1 MTDTSIS
8 QSHSA
13 SPHAQFIWA
22 MQRLAQMQ
30 GGSLDLLQL
39 TSASTA
45 LSTAGHPYQALLE
58 VSVQLGLPKPKRL
71 KSPDRLHL
79 PLLCHVEDVGWAL
92 VTDRTPQGQ
101 WTVNTPQSSKPM
113 SDAQLAGNTFWL
125 RIAEPVQLG
134 FGLSFLGAKANED
147 SFIALVYQSL
157 KQHKVAL
164 TEACLASAFIGL
176 LSLGTSLFSMQVYD
190 RVIPV
195 RSDYTLI
202 ILGVGVLIAILI
214 ELGMKFARS
223 HVMDHITVSLDQ
235 RLSREI
241 FQRLMQLRVDQ
252 VPSSVGSLSGQLRG
266 YEQVRSFYT
275 ASTLFTL
282 IDLPL
287 AVVFLCVIMA
297 IASPW
302 LALVPLVFALLALVL
317 GVSIRRQIMWQARE
331 GAAMSNMKT
340 GLLVEAVEG
349 IETIKAGSGGWK
361 FLSRWIH
368 VNQMTIHN
376 DLKMRGATES
386 VGYLSATVQQISYAL
401 LVAMGALLVMH
412 GDMTMGALI
421 ASSILSG
428 RILAPVMAIPGLLV
442 QHAHAQAALQ
452 GIERIYQLKTDHHGT
467 PSPLAPAR
475 IEGHFKLEDVKF
487 AYADNPPA
495 LSIDQWEMKP
505 AERIAILGPIG
516 AGKSTM
522 LRILSG
528 MYTPQAGKVL
538 LDQLDLSHI
547 NRQVISQHIGYLQ
560 QDHRLFQGSLRENL
574 LIGMPDPG
582 DEAILQA
589 MKQTG
594 MDRFV
599 ANHPR
604 GLARQIAEGGKGLS
618 GGQKQLVAFTRLVL
632 CDPAVW
638 LLDEPTASMDDDQER
653 RCLGVLAQRAQ
664 QGKTLVIVTHKPSLL
679 PLVNRI
685 VVMAGNGI
693 VLDGARDH
701 VLQELQARH
710 AKATAEA
717 QPLPSSERVPAL

>member
-1 MTDTSIS
+1 
-8 QSHSA
+8 
-13 SPHAQFIWA
+13 
-22 MQRLAQMQ
+22 
-30 GGSLDLLQL
+30 
-39 TSASTA
+39 
-45 LSTAGHPYQALLE
+45 
-58 VSVQLGLPKPKRL
+58 
-71 KSPDRLHL
+71 
-79 PLLCHVEDVGWAL
+79 
-92 VTDRTPQGQ
+92 
-101 WTVNTPQSSKPM
+101 
-113 SDAQLAGNTFWL
+113 
-125 RIAEPVQLG
+125 
-134 FGLSFLGAKANED
+134 
-147 SFIALVYQSL
+147 
-157 KQHKVAL
+157 
-164 TEACLASAFIGL
+164 LASAFIGL

-223 HVMDHITVSLDQ
+223 HVMDHIIVGLDQ

-241 FQRLMQLRVDQ
+241 FQRLLQLRVDQ
-252 VPSSVGSLSGQLRG
+252 VPASVGSLSAQLRG
-266 YEQVRSFYT
+266 YEQVRGFYT

-287 AVVFLCVIMA
+287 AVVFLAIIMA

-302 LALVPLVFALLALVL
+302 LALVPLVFAVLALVL
-317 GVSIRRQIMWQARE
+317 GLSIRRQIMWQARE

-361 FLSRWIH
+361 FLSRWIN

-376 DLKMRGATES
+376 DLKMRRATES
-386 VGYLSATVQQISYAL
+386 VGYVSATVQQISYAL
-401 LVAMGALLVMH
+401 LVALGAVLVMH

-467 PSPLAPAR
+467 PSPLAPTQ
-475 IEGHFKLEDVKF
+475 IEGHFKLEDVTF
-487 AYADNPPA
+487 AYGDNPPA
-495 LSIDQWEMKP
+495 LSIGQWEVKP

-516 AGKSTM
+516 AGKSTL

-528 MYTPQAGKVL
+528 MYTPQAGRVL

-547 NRQVISQHIGYLQ
+547 NRQVVCQHIGYLQ

-582 DEAILQA
+582 DEAILHA

-599 ANHPR
+599 ASHPR

-653 RCLGVLAQRAQ
+653 RCLSVLAQRAQ

-679 PLVNRI
+679 PLVNRM
-685 VVMAGNGI
+685 VVMSGNGI
-693 VLDGARDH
+693 VLDGARDQ
-701 VLQELQARH
+701 VLNELQARH
-710 AKATAEA
+710 AKATG
-717 QPLPSSERVPAL
+717 QVPQTVTEVAAL

>member
-1 MTDTSIS
+1 
-8 QSHSA
+8 
-13 SPHAQFIWA
+13 
-22 MQRLAQMQ
+22 
-30 GGSLDLLQL
+30 
-39 TSASTA
+39 
-45 LSTAGHPYQALLE
+45 
-58 VSVQLGLPKPKRL
+58 
-71 KSPDRLHL
+71 
-79 PLLCHVEDVGWAL
+79 
-92 VTDRTPQGQ
+92 
-101 WTVNTPQSSKPM
+101 
-113 SDAQLAGNTFWL
+113 
-125 RIAEPVQLG
+125 
-134 FGLSFLGAKANED
+134 
-147 SFIALVYQSL
+147 
-157 KQHKVAL
+157 
-164 TEACLASAFIGL
+164 LASAFIGL

-223 HVMDHITVSLDQ
+223 HVMDHIIVGLDQ

-241 FQRLMQLRVDQ
+241 FQRLLQLRVDQ
-252 VPSSVGSLSGQLRG
+252 VPASVGSLSAQLRG
-266 YEQVRSFYT
+266 YEQVRGFYT

-287 AVVFLCVIMA
+287 AVVFLAIIMA

-302 LALVPLVFALLALVL
+302 LALVPLVFAVLALAL

-361 FLSRWIH
+361 FLSRWIN

-376 DLKMRGATES
+376 DLKMRRATES
-386 VGYLSATVQQISYAL
+386 VGYVSATVQQISYAL
-401 LVAMGALLVMH
+401 LVALGAVLVMH

-467 PSPLAPAR
+467 PSPLAPTQ
-475 IEGHFKLEDVKF
+475 IEGHFKLEDVTF
-487 AYADNPPA
+487 AYGDNPPA
-495 LSIDQWEMKP
+495 LSIGQWEVKP

-516 AGKSTM
+516 AGKSTL

-528 MYTPQAGKVL
+528 MYTPQAGRVL

-547 NRQVISQHIGYLQ
+547 NRQVVCQHIGYLQ

-582 DEAILQA
+582 DEAILHA

-599 ANHPR
+599 ASHPR

-653 RCLGVLAQRAQ
+653 RCLSVLAQRAQ

-679 PLVNRI
+679 PLVNRM
-685 VVMAGNGI
+685 VVMSGNGI
-693 VLDGARDH
+693 VLDGARDQ
-701 VLQELQARH
+701 VLNELQARH
-710 AKATAEA
+710 AKATG
-717 QPLPSSERVPAL
+717 QVPQTVTEVAAL

>member
-1 MTDTSIS
+1 MTDTSIP
-8 QSHSA
+8 HTNTDGSA
-13 SPHAQFIWA
+13 TQFIWA

-39 TSASTA
+39 NSASLA
-45 LSTAGHPYQALLE
+45 LSSQAHPFQALRKA
-58 VSVQLGLPKPKRL
+58 SVQLGLPSPKQL
-71 KSPDRLHL
+71 KFPDRLLL
-79 PLLCHVEDVGWAL
+79 PLLCHVGSVGWAV

-101 WTVNTPQSSKPM
+101 WVVTTPQGSQSM
-113 SDAQLAGNTFWL
+113 TDAQLADKTVWL

-134 FGLSFLGAKANED
+134 FGLSFLGAKAKDE
-147 SFIALVYQSL
+147 SFIALVYQGL

-223 HVMDHITVSLDQ
+223 HVMDHIIVGLDQ

-241 FQRLMQLRVDQ
+241 FQRLLQLRVDQ
-252 VPSSVGSLSGQLRG
+252 VPASVGSLSAQLRG
-266 YEQVRSFYT
+266 YEQVRGFYT

-287 AVVFLCVIMA
+287 AVVFLAIIMA

-302 LALVPLVFALLALVL
+302 LALVPLVFAVLALAL

-361 FLSRWIH
+361 FLSRWIN

-376 DLKMRGATES
+376 DLKMRRATES
-386 VGYLSATVQQISYAL
+386 VGYVSATVQQISYAL
-401 LVAMGALLVMH
+401 LVALGAVLVMH

-467 PSPLAPAR
+467 PSPLAPTQ
-475 IEGHFKLEDVKF
+475 IEGHFKLEDVTF
-487 AYADNPPA
+487 AYGDNPPA
-495 LSIDQWEMKP
+495 LSIGQWEVKP

-516 AGKSTM
+516 AGKSTL

-528 MYTPQAGKVL
+528 MYTPQAGRVL

-547 NRQVISQHIGYLQ
+547 NRQVVCQHIGYLQ

-582 DEAILQA
+582 DEAILHA

-599 ANHPR
+599 ASHPR

-653 RCLGVLAQRAQ
+653 RCLSVLAQRAQ

-679 PLVNRI
+679 PLVNRM
-685 VVMAGNGI
+685 VVMSGNGI
-693 VLDGARDH
+693 VLDGARDQ
-701 VLQELQARH
+701 VLNELQARH
-710 AKATAEA
+710 AKATG
-717 QPLPSSERVPAL
+717 QVPQTVTEVAAL